1 MKTLSGRC
9 ESSKEISLSK
19 ATKILSKFVSA
30 DNGASQVINAY
41 LHRASDAFNELNQLH
56 RELKPSSQSRRKK
69 SRSHTTDDSGRVGE
83 SSVISAHVKSE
94 IGIIR
99 EKVRG
104 EKENVNEK
112 SIENDVKLSPEIN
125 GSVVGGSEK
134 PSKKDKKKS
143 EFGDKEGDGKLPKKE
158 QNENKSGQA
167 DEGMEEGKRPKKDKK
182 KKDKNLEGENAK
194 GREQQKDIET
204 KISNTGK
211 VAARVKNEIELSQ
224 GSEGGTDEGKKKK
237 KEKKKKEKNLEG
249 ENAEEQKQQKDIEK
263 KMSNNVKVENGGLVV
278 PQDIEIRS
286 KKRHEV
292 GSENKLQAEEIKT
305 EQRKKKRKNEDVED
319 RSEEQ
324 SKKKMKRKHEGQA

>member
-9 ESSKEISLSK
+9 ESFKEISLSK

-56 RELKPSSQSRRKK
+56 RELKPSQSRRKK
-69 SRSHTTDDSGRVGE
+69 SRGHMTDDSGKVGV
-83 SSVISAHVKSE
+83 SSVTSVD
-94 IGIIR
+94 
-99 EKVRG
+99 EKL
-104 EKENVNEK
+104 
-112 SIENDVKLSPEIN
+112 IENDVKLGREIN

-134 PSKKDKKKS
+134 RSKKDKKKKN
-143 EFGDKEGDGKLPKKE
+143 EFGNKEGDGKLPKKG
-158 QNENKSGQA
+158 QNENESGQG
-167 DEGMEEGKRPKKDKK
+167 DEEMEDGKKQ
-182 KKDKNLEGENAK
+182 KKDKNLERESAK
-194 GREQQKDIET
+194 GREQQKEIDT
-204 KISNTGK
+204 KISNNGE
-211 VAARVKNEIELSQ
+211 VATMVKNEIESSQ
-224 GSEGGTDEGKKKK
+224 GGEGGTEEGKKQK
-237 KEKKKKEKNLEG
+237 KEKKKKEEKKNLDG
-249 ENAEEQKQQKDIEK
+249 ENAEEQKQQNDIEK

-286 KKRHEV
+286 KKRHEA
-292 GSENKLQAEEIKT
+292 GSENKLHAEEIKT